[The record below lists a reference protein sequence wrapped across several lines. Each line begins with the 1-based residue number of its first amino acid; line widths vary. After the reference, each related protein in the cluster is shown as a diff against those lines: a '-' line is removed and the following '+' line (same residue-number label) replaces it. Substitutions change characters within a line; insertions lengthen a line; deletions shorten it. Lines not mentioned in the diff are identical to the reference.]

1 MSPTPNRSFAL
12 ERSNAI
18 EPRNRIMFNFYL
30 RLPRIYTHIDSI
42 IYSVSKEYY
51 QRQPTNGRWLWE
63 QRYNRV
69 RRSKVTKCF
78 LSADNI

>member
-12 ERSNAI
+12 EHSNVI
-18 EPRNRIMFNFYL
+18 ESRNRIMFNFYL
-30 RLPRIYTHIDSI
+30 GLPRIYTHIDSI
-42 IYSVSKEYY
+42 IYSVSEEYY